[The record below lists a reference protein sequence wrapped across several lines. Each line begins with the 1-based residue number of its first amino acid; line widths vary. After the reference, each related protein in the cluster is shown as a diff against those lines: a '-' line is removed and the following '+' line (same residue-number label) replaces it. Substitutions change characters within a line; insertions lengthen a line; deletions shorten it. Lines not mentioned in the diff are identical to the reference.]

1 MNHNYN
7 RLFTIDP
14 KFVHSFLL
22 YMPNSGETVRR
33 ALIRMMLNF
42 LYRRGRLDVALLDS
56 SLGGISFVIHLY
68 KRTQSCEARDN
79 LFMVI
84 FDFVVFTLNAGGARI
99 SDEDAT
105 LVLEMLRAI
114 EAPQHFP
121 RIFRLLPVHFVKCI
135 IEHVYPKSAYSKP
148 ASSVSFMPESDD
160 DSGTE
165 DHAELPILSVPPSV
179 SPSKL
184 HEPMSPR
191 VVLSPGASPPKV
203 LPGSAATALSRLMT
217 NIRPD
222 LVTLV
227 MQGFEALA
235 RRLALVRPRPTRN
248 SSDLR
253 SLTNVTVSL
262 VQLTHKHQGAL
273 TDMLTAP
280 GDAPIHF
287 ETVSTL
293 LRSANVEDRQQG
305 TVRIVLECCHALAPT
320 SAQLTIVCTATM
332 AQIWLFELQKMRLD
346 GTLPQPLIT
355 MVDSLYHSLLRDENP
370 VIREV
375 YLDLTEKLA
384 LHLKYK
390 GQDDSMAAFLNQALL
405 RIVALDDGNEMILL
419 RMVNCICD
427 LALLCKGTCTT
438 QATLV
443 DNCVCYWH

>member
-1 MNHNYN
+1 VSGWVCIDSVNHNYN

-253 SLTNVTVSL
+253 
-262 VQLTHKHQGAL
+262 
-273 TDMLTAP
+273 
-280 GDAPIHF
+280 
-287 ETVSTL
+287 
-293 LRSANVEDRQQG
+293 
-305 TVRIVLECCHALAPT
+305 
-320 SAQLTIVCTATM
+320 
-332 AQIWLFELQKMRLD
+332 
-346 GTLPQPLIT
+346 
-355 MVDSLYHSLLRDENP
+355 
-370 VIREV
+370 
-375 YLDLTEKLA
+375 
-384 LHLKYK
+384 
-390 GQDDSMAAFLNQALL
+390 
-405 RIVALDDGNEMILL
+405 
-419 RMVNCICD
+419 
-427 LALLCKGTCTT
+427 
-438 QATLV
+438 
-443 DNCVCYWH
+443 